1 MRSGGR
7 PVPSESHCHLLWQVL
22 SLAFASR
29 RTYDPRV
36 PHLTLLQGGQ
46 RNSRPPGFA
55 PFDEERVR
63 AEFLEDWYAVH
74 DRDPGESVI
83 NLWVET
89 RQIEYEAAAMGAPI
103 EGKSSPPK
111 LSVVY

>member
-1 MRSGGR
+1 M
-7 PVPSESHCHLLWQVL
+7 
-22 SLAFASR
+22 
-29 RTYDPRV
+29 

-46 RNSRPPGFA
+46 RNSLLPGFV

-89 RQIEYEAAAMGAPI
+89 REIEYEAAVMGAPI
-103 EGKSSPPK
+103 EGMSTPPT

>member
-1 MRSGGR
+1 MGLPDVGAYR
-7 PVPSESHCHLLWQVL
+7 CLWYFP
-22 SLAFASR
+22 ADGPTIR
-29 RTYDPRV
+29 RV

-46 RNSRPPGFA
+46 GNNLTPGFA

-89 RQIEYEAAAMGAPI
+89 RQIEYEAAVMGAPI
-103 EGKSSPPK
+103 GGESSPPK